1 MMPTSRGNGRCAET
15 LNRLAVL
22 CNHLS
27 VFLDIFQL
35 ANQHSLEIQ
44 VETSSTHTQPTMRC
58 FKEHSSKPAC
68 QLYLFLSHQS
78 LAHICNDCNDPI
90 MRVKYWSGPAPIY
103 NTQAHT
109 TRSSEHPHM
118 LVLTVNTH
126 QHS

>member
-1 MMPTSRGNGRCAET
+1 MMPTGRGNGRCAET

-35 ANQHSLEIQ
+35 ANQQCLERQ
-44 VETSSTHTQPTMRC
+44 LETSSTHTQPTMRC

-90 MRVKYWSGPAPIY
+90 LRVKYWSAPRY